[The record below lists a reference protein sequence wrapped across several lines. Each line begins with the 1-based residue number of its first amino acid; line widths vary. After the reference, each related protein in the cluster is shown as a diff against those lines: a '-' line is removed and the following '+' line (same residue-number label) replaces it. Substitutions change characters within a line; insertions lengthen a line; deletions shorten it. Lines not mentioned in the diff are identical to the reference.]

1 MIPIINSF
9 STIKLATLLRLSG
22 VPSEDMLL
30 ILLEKTYRNGEVSID
45 QIKGLINIQDKTDP
59 SEIVKDFLNQI
70 DVILAEWW
78 NRD

>member
-70 DVILAEWW
+70 DVILAE
-78 NRD
+78 

>member
-45 QIKGLINIQDKTDP
+45 QIRGLINIQDKTDP

-70 DVILAEWW
+70 DVILTE
-78 NRD
+78 